1 MPGAADLL
9 LNSALVSALGWTL
22 VHFLWQGCV
31 IAFVF
36 WLICVF
42 SPRHAFSL
50 RYWAGLSGMLLSLLV
65 LVVTFLLSYAPDVQ
79 FALGPAAA
87 TPVNPFLV
95 LSGSLPGAWGL
106 LESGLEPALPWVV
119 LLWFTG
125 VLYFST
131 QTLRDWIG
139 VRKLLYEGTEETEVQ
154 LQLALESLKQQ
165 LGVQLAVR
173 LMASTRVAVP
183 MAVGWLRPVILMPV
197 SVLSRLP
204 QDQLEMILAHELG
217 HIRRFD
223 YLFNVLQVILET
235 LLFYHPAISWMS
247 RRVREEREQRCD
259 DLVVRTCGR
268 PTTYARALTNLEV
281 IRSPA
286 LAPAVSATG
295 GNLLMRIKL
304 IIDDE
309 LPGKDSVLAQFVL
322 AAIAGAAVAFGAQQ
336 GYSLSVELNKVAY
349 SAQLQVSDVQWK
361 TWNRS
366 REAWGK
372 GVMNYAQAA
381 KRDKLAELRD
391 ATSSIKHLVEP
402 EFELQP
408 VRSQDLP
415 VDQWAMDQA
424 VPIAEV
430 EIEPMLLTGSL
441 QGLADSGPGLMP
453 LVVEISTSNFGLAS
467 GDHVL
472 PPFDTGAV
480 PADQALPGEEDET
493 RQVLAA
499 AELTAIKSR
508 MPNYPWRARR
518 QGIEG
523 FVELEFSVDEQ
534 GRVTDVEVLDAMPQ
548 GVFEKAASKA
558 LAKWTFENPEDG
570 DSRFR
575 QIFDFELQSVAKTP
589 PSQRPCIQTGSRTCG
604 QIGPGVFVVWVN
616 SSGRNSGGIG
626 LN

>member
-1 MPGAADLL
+1 MPGADLL

-50 RYWAGLSGMLLSLLV
+50 RYWAGLSGMLLCLLALLV
-65 LVVTFLLSYAPDVQ
+65 TFSLSYAPDVQ

-87 TPVNPFLV
+87 AVNPFLV

-125 VLYFST
+125 VLYFSA

-139 VRKLLYEGTEETEVQ
+139 VRKLLREGTVETEVQ
-154 LQLALESLKQQ
+154 LQLALERLKQQ
-165 LGVQLAVR
+165 LGVQLAIR

-183 MAVGWLRPVILMPV
+183 LAVGWLRPVILIPV
-197 SVLSRLP
+197 SVISRLP

-259 DLVVRTCGR
+259 DLVVKTCGH
-268 PTTYARALTNLEV
+268 PATYARALTNLEV

-309 LPGKDSVLAQFVL
+309 LPGKGSVLAQFVL

-336 GYSLSVELNKVAY
+336 GYSLSSELNKVAY

-372 GVMNYAQAA
+372 GVRNYAQNAQ
-381 KRDKLAELRD
+381 REKLAELRN
-391 ATSSIKHLVEP
+391 ATSSIKHRVEP

-408 VRSQDLP
+408 VKSRGLP
-415 VDQWAMDQA
+415 AEQWAINQA
-424 VPIAEV
+424 IPVAEV
-430 EIEPMLLTGSL
+430 EAEPILLTGSL
-441 QGLADSGPGLMP
+441 QGIAATDSHPIP
-453 LVVEISTSNFGLAS
+453 LTVDVSASNIGLARS
-467 GDHVL
+467 NQVL
-472 PPFDTGAV
+472 PPLDASPV
-480 PADQALPGEEDET
+480 PDQAALTGGNDKPKK
-493 RQVLAA
+493 VLAA

-523 FVELEFSVDEQ
+523 FVELEFSVDDQ
-534 GRVTDVEVLDAMPQ
+534 GKVTDVEVLDAMPQ
-548 GVFEKAASKA
+548 GVFEQAASKA
-558 LAKWTFENPEDG
+558 LAKWTFENPG
-570 DSRFR
+570 AVDSRFR
-575 QIFDFELQSVAKTP
+575 QIFDFELQSVAKAP
-589 PSQRPCIQTGSRTCG
+589 PSQRTCIQTGSRTCG

-616 SSGRNSGGIG
+616 SSSSRPSGTG